1 MPYIC
6 QHQLPFSPWMK
17 PATSRLPGVQLIK
30 SDGCFLMDEVFQLQ
44 MHYRDYLLSEKFNQV
59 YINEF
64 LSTDECAELLEFVV
78 GELKQNEE
86 YTFNNDTVI
95 RPDGVELNLLSEDPL
110 LTASRLVQEDLL
122 LLRKEGDEHILRAGV
137 LCFPA
142 SWTLN
147 EKKNKSLT
155 DIHGPVEEYNTGLA
169 LRIEKMF
176 SNMSSDTPIWR
187 ANFLLYD
194 DYELFQPRLEKD
206 EKGNSHKK
214 LRQFLRVERQALKK
228 ISRSKNILF
237 SIHTFVVPYLDLSSD
252 QKETLESFLA

>member
-6 QHQLPFSPWMK
+6 QQQLPLSPWMK
-17 PATSRLPGVQLIK
+17 SATSRLPGVQPIK
-30 SDGCFLMDEVFQLQ
+30 SGGCFLVDEVFQLQ
-44 MHYRDYLLSEKFNQV
+44 MQYRDELLSKKLDQV
-59 YINEF
+59 YINE
-64 LSTDECAELLEFVV
+64 LANLDECAELLDFVV
-78 GELKQNEE
+78 GELKQNDK
-86 YTFNNDTVI
+86 YTFNDNTVI
-95 RPDGVELNLLSEDPL
+95 RPDGVALNLLTEDPL

-122 LLRKEGDEHILRAGV
+122 ILKKEGDEHILRAGV

-155 DIHGPVEEYNTGLA
+155 DIHGPVEEYDSGLA

-176 SNMSSDTPIWR
+176 SNISSNTPIWR

-214 LRQFLRVERQALKK
+214 LSRFIRVEKQVLKK
-228 ISRSKNILF
+228 FSRSGNILF
-237 SIHTFVVPYLDLSSD
+237 ILL
-252 QKETLESFLA
+252 